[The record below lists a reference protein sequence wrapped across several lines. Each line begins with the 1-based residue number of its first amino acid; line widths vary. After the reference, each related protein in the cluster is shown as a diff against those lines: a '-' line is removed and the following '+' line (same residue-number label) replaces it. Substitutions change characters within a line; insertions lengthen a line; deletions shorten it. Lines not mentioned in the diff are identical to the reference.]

1 MIMIIVDA
9 GRASNAWSRTNG
21 VNANGAA
28 ANVMIVD
35 RLIGEKKDGA
45 ARRATLLSYYSYVL
59 IMIYIYIYTTTNI
72 LIHVIN
78 VDYYE
83 YYY

>member
-35 RLIGEKKDGA
+35 RLIGEKKVRPGTFWED
-45 ARRATLLSYYSYVL
+45 
-59 IMIYIYIYTTTNI
+59 
-72 LIHVIN
+72 
-78 VDYYE
+78 
-83 YYY
+83 